1 MSGRM
6 AKGRLLLYYLGNG
19 PRTSTA
25 ALATV
30 DFCGRKTI
38 EFPHGGGRSK
48 MPIDYVL
55 SEHNKLQMNCLQY
68 EKYYY
73 KWEFT

>member
-38 EFPHGGGRSK
+38 EFPHGGEVKDGNR
-48 MPIDYVL
+48 L
-55 SEHNKLQMNCLQY
+55 CAERA
-68 EKYYY
+68 
-73 KWEFT
+73 

>member
-38 EFPHGGGRSK
+38 EFPRGEVKDANR
-48 MPIDYVL
+48 L
-55 SEHNKLQMNCLQY
+55 CAERA
-68 EKYYY
+68 
-73 KWEFT
+73 

>member
-1 MSGRM
+1 MSGRI

-38 EFPHGGGRSK
+38 EFPHGGEVKDANRLCAERAQQ
-48 MPIDYVL
+48 IANELLTV
-55 SEHNKLQMNCLQY
+55 
-68 EKYYY
+68 
-73 KWEFT
+73 